1 MTENKLPELIPE
13 PHSSPYKYND
23 FDEEVSESE
32 LLQSEALIRQLRF
45 AEEHNVDYIEVVS
58 SCSCATCA
66 KYRNRIYCLSGN
78 DIRFP
83 RVPDYIL
90 KYSYHCRLFVYP
102 FFLGS
107 NYVHTSDGQAVSDVH
122 TLIKISNRPFVDD
135 RADEEI
141 GRYNTLWHRRKQ
153 DYIDS
158 INRKRS
164 AAEYEIIER
173 MLPEFAPKGKGAYLR
188 MKQLRSDN
196 YIKIMRVAEMSNIKI
211 RPLFAYDTLI
221 QDQINDAFY
230 EYHPSFAAVG
240 DVTTATWS
248 AQSRSYRVRWSA
260 RNEQKLKFDVTIYD
274 GKHRKMQ
281 FCNCA
286 EEAIKICQ

>member
-1 MTENKLPELIPE
+1 MTGNKLPELIPE
-13 PHSSPYKYND
+13 PHTSPYKYID
-23 FDEEVSESE
+23 FDDEASESE
-32 LLQSEALIRQLRF
+32 LLHNEALIRQLRY
-45 AEEHNVDYIEVVS
+45 AEERHIDYIQVVS
-58 SCSCATCA
+58 SCSCTMCT
-66 KYRNRIYCLSGN
+66 KYRRRIYCLSGN
-78 DIRFP
+78 DARFP
-83 RVPDYIL
+83 KIPDYIL

-102 FFLGS
+102 FDLGMS
-107 NYVHTSDGQAVSDVH
+107 YMITDEGPSVNDVH
-122 TLIKISNRPFVDD
+122 TIIEISNRPFVDD
-135 RADEEI
+135 RAEEEV
-141 GRYNTLWHRRKQ
+141 GRCNTLWHRRKQ

-173 MLPEFAPKGKGAYLR
+173 VLPEFAPKGKGAYFR

-260 RNEQKLKFDVTIYD
+260 QNEQKLKFDVTIYD